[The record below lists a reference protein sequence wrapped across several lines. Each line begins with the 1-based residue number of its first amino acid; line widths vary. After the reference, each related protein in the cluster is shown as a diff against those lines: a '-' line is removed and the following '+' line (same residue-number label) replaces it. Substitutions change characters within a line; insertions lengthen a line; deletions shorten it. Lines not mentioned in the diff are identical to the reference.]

1 MTPSFASH
9 NPTVPQQPPDGS
21 LAALPRRAVESR
33 DPATGTVWRRFDALD
48 AAQVDALVAR
58 ARSAQLAWQGRPL
71 RERIDALDAFHGELF
86 RRRLD
91 VAGIISRENGKAI
104 PEALASEV
112 AVTLDMVRF
121 VTRNAPTLLS
131 APWFTPSSLA
141 FWRKRARIEHEPFGV
156 IAVISPWNYPF
167 MLPAGLVLAA
177 LVTGN
182 VVVLKPSEFTPSSA
196 ALLAELFQ
204 AAGLPEGVF
213 SVAQGDGVTGSC
225 LTRARVD
232 KVFFTGSEATGR
244 RVALACA
251 DRLIPCVLELGG
263 SDAAVVLRDADV
275 GHAASGILWGRF
287 ANGGQTCVA
296 PKRVFVEQE
305 AYPAFVAAMRDRI
318 ARLRASPAADGSFD
332 VGGLIR
338 PSQGAAL
345 ASQLNDALEN
355 GAQIVARSSLGSNQH
370 DAIVPTVLTDAPP
383 HARVLREE
391 TFGPLLPILSVRDA
405 EEAVERANDTAFGL
419 SASVWS
425 RDRARALGVARRL
438 CAGTVMINDSATVAG
453 MPDIPHGGVKAS
465 GTGRAHGMAG
475 LEECV
480 RPRATID
487 DRFTSWRQAWWFGY
501 SPRSTANF
509 DSFIRLAHGRSLR
522 VRFGG
527 IAGSLRLLF
536 RPDRPV

>member
-1 MTPSFASH
+1 
-9 NPTVPQQPPDGS
+9 
-21 LAALPRRAVESR
+21 
-33 DPATGTVWRRFDALD
+33 
-48 AAQVDALVAR
+48 
-58 ARSAQLAWQGRPL
+58 
-71 RERIDALDAFHGELF
+71 
-86 RRRLD
+86 

-104 PEALASEV
+104 PEALAAEV

-121 VTRNAPTLLS
+121 VMRNAPLLLS
-131 APWFTPSSLA
+131 AAWFTPSSLA

-167 MLPAGLVLAA
+167 MLPAGVVLAA

-196 ALLAELFQ
+196 SIMADLFT
-204 AAGLPEGVF
+204 AAGLPDGVF
-213 SVAQGDGVTGSC
+213 SVAQGDGVTGGC

-232 KVFFTGSEATGR
+232 KVFFTGSETTGR
-244 RVALACA
+244 RVAVSCA

-305 AYPAFVAAMRDRI
+305 AYPAFVDAMRDRMT
-318 ARLRASPAADGSFD
+318 RLRASRAADGSYD

-338 PSQGAAL
+338 PSQRDAL
-345 ASQLNDALEN
+345 AAQLNDALES
-355 GAQIVARSSLGSNQH
+355 GAQIAAQSSLGSSPG
-370 DAIVPTVLTDAPP
+370 DTIAPTLLTDVPP
-383 HARVLREE
+383 GARVLREE
-391 TFGPLLPILSVRDA
+391 TFGPVLPVISVRDA
-405 EEAVERANDTAFGL
+405 AEAVERANESAYGL

-425 RDRARALGVARRL
+425 RDRARALRVAGELR
-438 CAGTVMINDSATVAG
+438 AGTVMINDVATVAG
-453 MPDIPHGGVKAS
+453 MSDVPHGGVKAS

-487 DRFTSWRQAWWFGY
+487 DRFTSWRQPWWFGY

-509 DSFIRLAHGRSLR
+509 DSFIRLAHGRSLFER
-522 VRFGG
+522 VRG
-527 IAGSLRLLF
+527 ITGSLRLLF